1 MRTKG
6 KFVVYPLIAL
16 LIFGVDQGIKL
27 MVRRLPE
34 HVVFFRFPGLFELI
48 RCTNTGAA
56 FSLFA
61 GHTGLIAV
69 FSMALLGFLFF
80 GLMKSLHL
88 TAGIKILLAILIGAG
103 AGNLFDRIVLG
114 GVTDYIRLL
123 PVSFP
128 VFNFADI
135 CITGSVFMLSYFIIS
150 GRLDKHPEE

>member
-80 GLMKSLHL
+80 GLLKSLHL
-88 TAGIKILLAILIGAG
+88 AQARAICLTA
-103 AGNLFDRIVLG
+103 LF
-114 GVTDYIRLL
+114 
-123 PVSFP
+123 
-128 VFNFADI
+128 
-135 CITGSVFMLSYFIIS
+135 
-150 GRLDKHPEE
+150 

>member
-61 GHTGLIAV
+61 GHTGLIAA

-128 VFNFADI
+128 VSSIRANRSA
-135 CITGSVFMLSYFIIS
+135 
-150 GRLDKHPEE
+150 

>member
-1 MRTKG
+1 MKTKG
-6 KFVVYPLIAL
+6 KFVMYPLAAL

-27 MVRRLPE
+27 LIRKLPE
-34 HVVFFRFPGLFELI
+34 HAVFFRLPGLFELT

-61 GHTGLIAV
+61 GHTALIAV
-69 FSMALLGFLFF
+69 FSMVLLGGLFF
-80 GLMKSLHL
+80 GLLKSMHL
-88 TAGIKILLAILIGAG
+88 TTGAKTLMAILIGAG
-103 AGNLFDRIVLG
+103 SGNLFDRIAFG

-135 CITGSVFMLSYFIIS
+135 CITGSVLILSYYIIS
-150 GRLDKHPEE
+150 GRLDEHPEE